1 MPLGVI
7 NQSAV
12 HFSTMNIC
20 RWGGADLDMAEEF
33 VEKDGQA
40 QAVHPHIVVDVIIAF
55 FHLRGGTCLVDLMQ
69 TWDSVCNAC
78 FYHAQG

>member
-20 RWGGADLDMAEEF
+20 CGEGLAGRATFER
-33 VEKDGQA
+33 QA

-78 FYHAQG
+78 FYHAQV